1 MKSKLRNI
9 FSSLYILKESFKTDV
24 KIIKKGF
31 WNEWIDTFIW
41 VSTTLLIAAYIL
53 PNFGILAT
61 YGAFMLAGVC
71 ASVGQFETF
80 PCVVNLVADFEGDYR
95 TGYYLTLP
103 YPSWTVFV
111 RKVIYYAAIACLLGV
126 LVLPIGK
133 LLLWN
138 SFSFSQVDFVKY
150 AAIFFTSNIF
160 YGVLGL
166 WTASFVPSSA
176 RLGSVWMR
184 FVYPLWI
191 LGCFQFS
198 WKVLYAWSPT
208 LAYTD
213 LLNPITYISEGHR
226 AAILGDQS
234 AINFWVCIAMVL
246 VFSVLGC
253 VHAVSRLRKRLDF
266 V

>member
-1 MKSKLRNI
+1 MKSKLQNM
-9 FSSLYILKESFKTDV
+9 FSSFYILKEFAKTDLG
-24 KIIKKGF
+24 IMKKDF
-31 WNEWIDTFIW
+31 WNEWIDMFIW
-41 VSTTLLIAAYIL
+41 VSTTLLISAYLL
-53 PNFGILAT
+53 PSFGISAT

-95 TGYYLTLP
+95 TGYYLMLP
-103 YPSWTVFV
+103 YPAWTVFV
-111 RKVIYYAAIACLLGV
+111 RKVIYYGMLACLLGV

-138 SFSFSQVDFVKY
+138 SFSFWQVNFLQY
-150 AAIFFTSNIF
+150 AAIFFVSNMF

-166 WTASFVPSSA
+166 WTATFVPSST

-198 WKVLYAWSPT
+198 WKALHSWSPT
-208 LAYTD
+208 LAYID
-213 LLNPITYISEGHR
+213 LLNPITYIAEGHR
-226 AAILGDQS
+226 AAILNDQS
-234 AINFWVCIAMVL
+234 AINFWVCIVMVL
-246 VFSVLGC
+246 LFSILGI
-253 VHAVSRLRKRLDF
+253 VHAIARLRKRLDF